1 MKEFFFVMSMF
12 TNSGQLPPHIEPMP
26 SLQECYRRVE
36 HAADAMAKDEPGMN
50 GDFRFTAGCLIK
62 STKADPA

>member
-12 TNSGQLPPHIEPMP
+12 VSGQQLPPHIEPAASIEACMA
-26 SLQECYRRVE
+26 RVDE
-36 HAADAMAKDEPGMN
+36 TIKKMAEETPDMN
-50 GDFRFTAGCLIK
+50 GDFRFAAGCLVK